1 VLLDLSNSLLCGLC
15 YLDGGKGMGYGVNFF
30 LVTWV
35 LVYDEIY
42 SELPDLLPIVFYI
55 GVKNIFNE

>member
-1 VLLDLSNSLLCGLC
+1 
-15 YLDGGKGMGYGVNFF
+15 MGYGVNFF

-55 GVKNIFNE
+55 GVQNIFNE